1 MPELALWDRD
11 DENLSFIADKA
22 YDAGMALLNYLL
34 CSGQTICVL
43 RYLDINNREQIPYH
57 HYLVTKS
64 FSAPFEAW
72 LKEVRDSASPGN
84 ELIMEYVDCLDEKA
98 LKAWASGV
106 YFSDEVWT
114 YCGPAVTQ
122 LSSVQKIRKYKI
134 VNKSLRKI
142 FEIPPGKN
150 HRTDCRSGT
159 ECVLLEAK
167 KVAEEQV
174 RR

>member
-11 DENLSFIADKA
+11 DENLSFIADKP

-43 RYLDINNREQIPYH
+43 RYLDINNREMIPYD

-84 ELIMEYVDCLDEKA
+84 EPIMEYVDCLDEKA
-98 LKAWASGV
+98 LKEWAWNV

-122 LSSVQKIRKYKI
+122 LSFIHKIRKYRI
-134 VNKSLRKI
+134 VTKSLRKF
-142 FEIPPGKN
+142 FEIPPDKN

-159 ECVLLEAK
+159 EVTLLEAK
-167 KVAEEQV
+167 KVTEEPV
-174 RR
+174 KR